1 MNNLMMNLNQ
11 TRTSSAGTLFI
22 DEVFPQTGIAREALV
37 LLMGSWIVAA
47 CAQIEIPLWPV
58 PVTGQ
63 TFGVI
68 VVGALLGSKRGA
80 AAIAAYLLQGAVG
93 LPFFAGG
100 AAGFLHLVGPTGGY
114 LAGFIGAAWLT
125 GWLAERNWNQSFA
138 MRAASMT
145 LGTVAIML
153 CGVLW
158 LATFVPAGN
167 LLGVGVIPFLP
178 GAVLKIV
185 AAALVVGGVNRR

>member
-1 MNNLMMNLNQ
+1 MTNLNQ
-11 TRTSSAGTLFI
+11 TRTAPAGTLFI
-22 DEVFPQTGIAREALV
+22 DEVFPQTGVAREALV
-37 LLMGSWIVAA
+37 LLMGSLIVAA

-80 AAIAAYLLQGAVG
+80 AAIAAYLMQGALG

-100 AAGFLHLVGPTGGY
+100 AAGYLHLVGPTGGY
-114 LAGFIGAAWLT
+114 LLGFVGAAWLT
-125 GWLAERNWNQSFA
+125 GWLAERSWNRSFT

-145 LGTVAIML
+145 LGTVVIML
-153 CGVLW
+153 SGVLW
-158 LATFVPAGN
+158 LGTFVPAGN
-167 LLGVGVIPFLP
+167 LLSVGVIPFLP
-178 GAVLKIV
+178 GAVLKIA
-185 AAALVVGGVNRR
+185 AAALVVGGVRKR